1 MNTDISFTEYRKM
14 QQAARK
20 ISSEQ
25 VKKLFPLERL
35 SQEDGDEL
43 LRTAITTRLSAGTPV
58 FRANDLP
65 KQVFYLLVGEVELI
79 TRDKGRRLIKSGTPE
94 ARKPMGRGIKGQ
106 MSATARKDSLLI
118 SFDADMLELFLS
130 WTNPEAYL
138 VSEMETRHSSEWLDR
153 LLQSR
158 GLLRFS
164 EEHIQTLLNR
174 MSEVHHHAGDVVI
187 QQDGRDDYYYII
199 KNGRCRVTR
208 TPEPGAKEIK
218 LAELRQ
224 GDAFGEEA
232 LLANTPRSATI
243 VMEEEGD
250 LMRLSKE
257 DFSKLLAAP
266 LLNNVSWSD
275 SHNLIKLGAVF
286 LDIRLPNEFAKQHLP
301 GSVNVPL
308 ALLRLKLKQLS
319 HHRKYIVCCNDG
331 GRSAVAAFLLN
342 RHGFDA
348 FILDG
353 GLTAASPLL
362 DLREKEGGNAPESKA
377 TSPVF
382 SSMADY
388 WGATVDEAPRA
399 PFEDAADIE
408 NINKTKP
415 VAPAITPTKA
425 TVTPISKA
433 RSAVTPRNRAAA
445 QAAIDMAL
453 DDSHERQRHSRLVR
467 SAIAL
472 ALIAIAAAIPASLE
486 MGLIE
491 SAAPVDPPVEQS
503 ERLRPTATTP
513 THKPE
518 AANTTMG
525 ELAPWTDTPE
535 DQLSNMVGKPAAPAP

>member
-1 MNTDISFTEYRKM
+1 M
-14 QQAARK
+14 QQQTARK

-25 VKKLFPLERL
+25 VRKLFPLERL
-35 SQEDGDEL
+35 SQEDSDEL

-65 KQVFYLLVGEVELI
+65 KQIFYLLVGEVELI
-79 TRDKGRRLIKSGTPE
+79 TRDKGRRLIRSGTPE
-94 ARKPMGRGIKGQ
+94 ARRPMGRGIKGQ
-106 MSATARKDSLLI
+106 VSATARKDSLLV

-164 EEHIQTLLNR
+164 EEHIQALLNR
-174 MSEVHHHAGDVVI
+174 MSEVHHNAGDVVI

-243 VMEEEGD
+243 IMEEEGD

-266 LLNNVSWSD
+266 LLNSVSWSD
-275 SHNLIKLGAVF
+275 SHNLIKLGAIF

-301 GSVNVPL
+301 GSVNIPL

-331 GRSAVAAFLLN
+331 SRSAVAAFLLS

-353 GLTAASPLL
+353 GLAAASPLL
-362 DLREKEGGNAPESKA
+362 DLREQPPASK
-377 TSPVF
+377 TNPTVF

-399 PFEDAADIE
+399 SFEDAADIE

-415 VAPAITPTKA
+415 IATPAQA
-425 TVTPISKA
+425 TVTPINKA
-433 RSAVTPRNRAAA
+433 RHAVTPRARTTA
-445 QAAIDMAL
+445 QEAINSAVDNPQ
-453 DDSHERQRHSRLVR
+453 EQQRHRRLVR

-472 ALIAIAAAIPASLE
+472 AILAVTAAVPASLE
-486 MGLIE
+486 MG
-491 SAAPVDPPVEQS
+491 
-503 ERLRPTATTP
+503 RLETALPTASIAAM
-513 THKPE
+513 KPDNPPIANITAPKAKP
-518 AANTTMG
+518 AAKTRLG
-525 ELAPWTDTPE
+525 EQAPWTDTPE
-535 DQLSNMVGKPAAPAP
+535 DQLSTMVGSPQ